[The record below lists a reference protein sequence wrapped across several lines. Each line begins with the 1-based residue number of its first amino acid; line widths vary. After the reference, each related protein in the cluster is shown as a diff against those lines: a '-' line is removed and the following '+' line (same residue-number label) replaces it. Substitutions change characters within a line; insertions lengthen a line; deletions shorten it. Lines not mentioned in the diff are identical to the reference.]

1 MFGYPLRNRRR
12 SSVYAALCAF
22 LLFAC
27 QWSVAAS
34 AWQTLPNC
42 KLLPNPANDGDSFH
56 VQSDGKEYIFRL
68 YFVDTPEAEDSFPE
82 RVAEQA
88 SYWSISTDD
97 TIKLGKS
104 AAQFTT
110 TQLKAPF
117 TVITRW
123 QNALGRSK

>member
-1 MFGYPLRNRRR
+1 MFSRSLRKHRRPC
-12 SSVYAALCAF
+12 VHAAVCAF
-22 LLFAC
+22 LLFVC

-56 VQSDGKEYIFRL
+56 VRCDGKEYIFRL
-68 YFVDTPEAEDSFPE
+68 YFVDTPEAEDSLPE

-88 SYWSISTDD
+88 SYWNISTED

-104 AAQFTT
+104 AAQFT
-110 TQLKAPF
+110 
-117 TVITRW
+117 
-123 QNALGRSK
+123 